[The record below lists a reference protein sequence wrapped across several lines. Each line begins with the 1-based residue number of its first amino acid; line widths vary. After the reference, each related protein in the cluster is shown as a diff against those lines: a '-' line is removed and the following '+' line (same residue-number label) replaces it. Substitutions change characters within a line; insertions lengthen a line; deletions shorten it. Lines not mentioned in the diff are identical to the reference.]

1 MSWMTDNADQLREN
15 AQARRNQGLATGKAA
30 KGWNTKRPDPTDEL
44 EIMRAKW
51 HAIFRDH
58 WAGVLADY
66 QWNLNPHE
74 IPF

>member
-1 MSWMTDNADQLREN
+1 VDDRSCGPIARER
-15 AQARRNQGLATGKAA
+15 ASNQGLATGKAA
-30 KGWNTKRPDPTDEL
+30 KGWNVKRPDPTDEL